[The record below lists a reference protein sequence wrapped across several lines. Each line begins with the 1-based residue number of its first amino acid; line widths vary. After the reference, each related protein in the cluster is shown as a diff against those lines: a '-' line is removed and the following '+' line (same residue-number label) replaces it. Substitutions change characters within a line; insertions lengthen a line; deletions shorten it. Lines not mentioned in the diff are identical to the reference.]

1 MYLKY
6 SAPKEIS
13 IVKGK
18 FAFFGENT
26 EKYITSSVPI
36 EIEVI
41 ITDKKTKEITKHIS
55 YRNPADVIHKI

>member
-1 MYLKY
+1 M
-6 SAPKEIS
+6 
-13 IVKGK
+13 KGQ
-18 FAFFGENT
+18 FTFFGENT